1 MRETI
6 VSKLACGVLAIALAA
21 PVLAAP
27 DTFKDPLDV
36 QATMLKRR
44 LASTHTNAITHA
56 GNRLVA
62 VGIGGLVVYSDD
74 GGKQW
79 LQASV
84 PVSSDLTDVYF
95 PTPKTG
101 WAVGQD
107 GVVLRTRDSGQTWEK
122 QLDGRATEKLLKMH
136 FEVLFHTGN
145 ADAPRYQS
153 DVQLNYAGGPEQ
165 VLLSVWFKDEQHGF
179 VAGSFGTLLAT
190 DDGGET
196 WTSWVEKVEAQTPP
210 HYYAI
215 RGTKLGVMMA
225 SEQGVIFRLDPDKQ
239 RFVPMQTGYNGTF
252 FNLLETRD
260 SVFALGLR
268 GNAYRLKTGTTTW
281 EKLETG
287 ASGSIT
293 SGTQLA
299 DGSVLLATQM
309 GQLLMTRDDG
319 ASFSKVQIA
328 QPMSFTGIVA
338 VEPDATKPN
347 ATETATIAASG
358 VSGVRAMT
366 LQ

>member
-1 MRETI
+1 MRKS
-6 VSKLACGVLAIALAA
+6 VLHKLACGALLVMLTA

-44 LASTHTNAITHA
+44 LDSTHTNAITQA

-74 GGKQW
+74 GGKKW
-79 LQASV
+79 LQGSV

-95 PTPKTG
+95 PTADTG

-107 GVVLRTRDSGQTWEK
+107 GVVLRTRDAGQSWEK
-122 QLDGRATEKLLKMH
+122 QLDGRMTKKLLTDH
-136 FEVLFHTGN
+136 FEALASGGN
-145 ADAPRYQS
+145 PDAQKYLQ
-153 DVQLNYAGGPEQ
+153 DVQLNYEGGPEQ
-165 VLLSVWFKDEQHGF
+165 VLLSVWFKNEQQGF
-179 VAGSFGTLLAT
+179 VSGSFGTLLAT
-190 DDGGET
+190 DDGGAT
-196 WTSWVEKVEAQTPP
+196 WTSWVEKVEAETPP
-210 HYYAI
+210 HFYGI
-215 RGTKLGVMMA
+215 RGTRFGVMMV
-225 SEQGVIFRLDPDKQ
+225 SEQGVVFRLDPDKE

-252 FNLLETRD
+252 FSLLETKD

-268 GNAYRLKTGTTTW
+268 GNAYRLKPETMNW
-281 EKLETG
+281 EKMETG

-293 SGTQLA
+293 SGAQLA

-319 ASFSKVQIA
+319 ASFHKVQVA

-338 VEPDATKPN
+338 VGPNTTEPSTTKTS
-347 ATETATIAASG
+347 AIAASG
-358 VSGVRAMT
+358 LSGVRAMT
-366 LQ
+366 LP